1 MTEDIIMLSL
11 QQAQDLINKNIMTD
25 TIKMHIHEVEVIMR
39 AVAHELRENEEDWGI
54 LGLIHDLDYEKEKEN
69 PKQHTLT
76 TEKMLLEADPDFPP
90 EYLYAIKAHNEEN
103 TGVLRKSKFDYA
115 LMASDNLSGMI
126 YATALVYPDKK
137 ISSVKVSSV
146 LKKMKAPAFAARVNR
161 QAIYDIEKVG
171 IKLERFVELGIKAM
185 AEIENE
191 LGL

>member
-1 MTEDIIMLSL
+1 MLTH
-11 QQAQDLINKNIMTD
+11 QQTQDLINKNILTD
-25 TIKMHIHEVEVIMR
+25 TIKMHVHEVEVIMR
-39 AVAHELRENEEDWGI
+39 AVARELRENEEDWGI

-76 TEKMLLEADPDFPP
+76 TEKMLLEIDPDFPP

-103 TGVLRKSKFDYA
+103 TGVMRKSKPDYA

-161 QAIYDIEKVG
+161 QAIYDIEKAG
-171 IKLERFVELGIKAM
+171 IKMERFVELGIKAM
-185 AEIENE
+185 AEIERE